1 MTTEDKEYKV
11 YPYRFVILIL
21 FMFISLM
28 NQVLWITFAPIMNE
42 IAGYYKGIPDWLT
55 PLDSILLLSAIFMI
69 LYIPVNFPA
78 TYLIDKWGL
87 KWGTGI
93 GVILTGTFGL
103 LRALSGT
110 SYGLIIISTIMIG
123 IGQPFLLNSFTKVA
137 VIWFPENEKATATGL
152 GTIAI
157 LGGIILGMILTPL
170 IYESNGI
177 DYILWAY
184 GIVSFVAMILYLTFV
199 KNRPDTP
206 PSAIAGEKVFDFKG
220 VKKLFKNRDF
230 NFLLVL
236 IFVGLGA
243 FNAISAEIDVIFA
256 KFTEVGATGLIGGMI
271 IAGGIVGA
279 GILSTLSDKYQKRK
293 IFLVLAM
300 LVSIPL
306 TQLLLIID
314 SFTLVM
320 ILAFVF
326 GFFLVS
332 ALPIGLVYATE
343 ITYPISEE
351 TSNGVMMTLGQ
362 IAGIIF
368 LISFNM
374 LVITILFGVALIF
387 ALLMKE
393 STPPSA

>member
-42 IAGYYKGIPDWLT
+42 IAGYYTGIPDWLT

>member
-11 YPYRFVILIL
+11 YSYRFVILIL

-55 PLDSILLLSAIFMI
+55 PVDSILLLSAIFMI

-110 SYGLIIISTIMIG
+110 SYFFILVTTIMIG

-279 GILSTLSDKYQKRK
+279 GILSTLSDKYHKRK

-393 STPPSA
+393 SNPPST

>member
-110 SYGLIIISTIMIG
+110 SYFLILVTTIMIG

-279 GILSTLSDKYQKRK
+279 GILSTLSDKYHKRK

-393 STPPSA
+393 STPPST

>member
-42 IAGYYKGIPDWLT
+42 IAGYYTGIPDWLT
-55 PLDSILLLSAIFMI
+55 PVDSILLLSAIFMI

-110 SYGLIIISTIMIG
+110 SYGLILFTTIMIG

-177 DYILWAY
+177 DYTLWAY

-279 GILSTLSDKYQKRK
+279 GILSTLSDKYHKRK
-293 IFLVLAM
+293 LFLVLAM

-306 TQLLLIID
+306 TQILLIIE

-320 ILAFVF
+320 IMAFVF

-393 STPPSA
+393 STPPST

>member
-11 YPYRFVILIL
+11 YSYRFVVLIL

-28 NQVLWITFAPIMNE
+28 NQVLWITFAPIMND
-42 IAGYYKGIPDWLT
+42 IAGYYSVSFDPV
-55 PLDSILLLSAIFMI
+55 DSILLLSAIFMI

-103 LRALSGT
+103 LRAFSGT
-110 SYGLIIISTIMIG
+110 SYGFLLFTTIMIG

-170 IYESNGI
+170 IYDSKGI
-177 DYILWAY
+177 DYTLMVY
-184 GIVSFVAMILYLTFV
+184 GIVSFIAMILYLAFV

-206 PSAIAGEKVFDFKG
+206 PSSIAGEKVFDMKG

-243 FNAISAEIDVIFA
+243 FNAISAEIDVIFD
-256 KFTEVGATGLIGGMI
+256 KFTGVGETGLIGGMI
-271 IAGGIVGA
+271 IGGGIVGA
-279 GILSTLSDKYQKRK
+279 GILSTLSDKYHKRK

-300 LVSIPL
+300 LVAIPL
-306 TQLLLIID
+306 TQLLPIID

-343 ITYPISEE
+343 ITDVPEE
-351 TSNGVMMTLGQ
+351 ASNGIMMTIGQ
-362 IAGIIF
+362 IAGILF

-374 LVITILFGVALIF
+374 LVITVLFGVALIF

-393 STPPSA
+393 STPPSAK